1 MNYKILSCIAMLLIA
16 FLSSSAT
23 TISYSKDVYVRNKTF
38 RIGTSAIQ
46 GQAIRIPKAKLQAL
60 RGKSIKSVDFVV
72 GTKNTTNNIIHG
84 FISTSIDSKPS
95 IENDIVVTKPLIK
108 TRWTLEQ
115 PYVVSGDE
123 TELFIGYIAEAKG
136 ARPLVTDASIDIR
149 GCNYVLKDSVWTDTY
164 GMGKGSACI
173 YLNVDDNV
181 NFADLIVGR
190 YDFGGYY
197 KAGNNNVFT
206 IDILNAGTQVVN
218 EFDAIVNID
227 EITQTYHFNNLDIQ
241 PHDLYSLHLNDVDNN
256 EEGSKQLHITIA
268 NVNSQNAD
276 IDMGD
281 NDVDASLFFYP
292 HNMERSVLVEN
303 FTGQGCAGCPNGHK
317 NILKAIDICEAKT
330 GDKIVEITHHSGYYV
345 DIFTTKEDEDFRF
358 FYPEPNHTFAP
369 GVMANRITSSVN
381 SKAPVM
387 DAVYTDDIVQLIDS
401 ASAKHPMASLSLQST
416 FDKETRELKLK
427 FQLKPHEPLPA
438 SSVFNV
444 VLLQDSISAYQN
456 NGGEGYRHNR
466 TFRQSLTGDSFGLSI
481 QNHNP
486 GEITTWETSLIIP
499 NKIHSSL
506 YTDDMLTEISDG
518 EGNKQQVYLYTS
530 PNSTAT
536 IRVNADECDIE
547 AIPDDM
553 TIVAY
558 VAEYDKE
565 DNTKNQVFNSIET
578 KVGSSHIHAA
588 FDNTTNVKTI
598 RNVSIGNIRIAD
610 GRLKVDGEYD
620 KLYLYNSAGIMIDS
634 RLPLNKGVYIVKVVK
649 SGECLTKKLSY

>member
-1 MNYKILSCIAMLLIA
+1 MKYKLYSCIAILLMT

-23 TISYSKDVYVRNKTF
+23 TISYSKDLYDRNNTF
-38 RIGTSAIQ
+38 RIGTSAMQ

-60 RGKSIKSVDFVV
+60 KNKKIKSVDFVV
-72 GTKNTTNNIIHG
+72 GTKNTTNNIIHS
-84 FISTSIDSKPS
+84 FISSSLDTKP
-95 IENDIVVTKPLIK
+95 IVENDVVVTKPLAK
-108 TRWTLEQ
+108 TKWTLDQ
-115 PYVVSGDE
+115 PYVVSGNE

-136 ARPLVTDASIDIR
+136 ARPLVTDASIDIK
-149 GCNYVLKDSVWTDTY
+149 GYNFALQDSVWTDTY

-173 YLNVDDNV
+173 FINIDDNV
-181 NFADLIVGR
+181 SFADLIVGR
-190 YDFGGYY
+190 YDFSGYY
-197 KAGNNNVFT
+197 KTGNNNVFT
-206 IDILNAGTQVVN
+206 VDILNAGTQIVN
-218 EFDAIVNID
+218 EFDAVVNINGSM
-227 EITQTYHFNNLDIQ
+227 QTHHFNNLDIQ
-241 PHDLYSLHLNDVDNN
+241 PHDIYSLHLNDLDNN
-256 EEGSKQLHITIA
+256 EEGSKHLHLNIT
-268 NVNSQNAD
+268 NVNSQNTD
-276 IDMGD
+276 IDMED
-281 NDVDASLFFYP
+281 NVVDASLFFYP

-317 NILKAIDICEAKT
+317 NIQKAIDICEAKT

-369 GVMANRITSSVN
+369 GVMANRITSPIN

-387 DAVYTDDIVQLIDS
+387 EAVYTDDIVRLVDS
-401 ASAKHPMASLSLQST
+401 ASVRHPMASLSLEST

-427 FQLKPHEPLPA
+427 FQLMPHETLPA

-481 QNHNP
+481 QNLNP
-486 GEITTWETSLIIP
+486 GEITTWQTSLIIP

-506 YTDDMLTEISDG
+506 YTDDMLTEITDSK
-518 EGNKQQVYLYTS
+518 GNKQQVYLYTAQ
-530 PNSTAT
+530 NSTAT
-536 IRVNADECDIE
+536 IQVNADECDIE
-547 AIPDDM
+547 AIPGDM

-588 FDNTTNVKTI
+588 FDNTANVKTI
-598 RNVSIGNIRIAD
+598 RNISIGNIRIAD

-634 RLPLNKGVYIVKVVK
+634 RLPLDKGVYIVKVAK
-649 SGECLTKKLSY
+649 NGECLTKKLSF